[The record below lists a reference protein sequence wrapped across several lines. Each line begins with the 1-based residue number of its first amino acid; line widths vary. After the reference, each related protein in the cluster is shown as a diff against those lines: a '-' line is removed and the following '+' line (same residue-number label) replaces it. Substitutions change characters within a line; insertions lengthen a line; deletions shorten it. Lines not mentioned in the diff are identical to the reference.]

1 MYEFEEYDPT
11 VGIVIDQY
19 PSVAAVVKIMRKYTN
34 DSMLDIRNHLSRNEY
49 IMSCN
54 VIDIPGV
61 RKIIKC
67 INELKK
73 NKITVKIY
81 EHGGEIELQLL
92 KNWVHSSRETEVQV
106 EAEVELEAGEV
117 DPVTLDEFKHLW
129 ETEQADWVVLKDDL
143 DHVIYNIRSR
153 SVMHID
159 DEELNDQVAAMMI
172 LHGNRVIDGKDEIEE
187 VLNNQGN

>member
-92 KNWVHSSRETEVQV
+92 KN
-106 EAEVELEAGEV
+106 
-117 DPVTLDEFKHLW
+117 
-129 ETEQADWVVLKDDL
+129 
-143 DHVIYNIRSR
+143 
-153 SVMHID
+153 
-159 DEELNDQVAAMMI
+159 
-172 LHGNRVIDGKDEIEE
+172 
-187 VLNNQGN
+187 